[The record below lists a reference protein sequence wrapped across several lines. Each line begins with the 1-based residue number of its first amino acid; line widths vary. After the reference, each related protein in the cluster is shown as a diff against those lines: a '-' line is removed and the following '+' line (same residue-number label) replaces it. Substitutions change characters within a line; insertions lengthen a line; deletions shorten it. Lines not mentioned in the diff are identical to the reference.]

1 VPEEDLHFVR
11 AVSNAIAAAIAYS
24 RAQRTI
30 ENLIED
36 SPDPI
41 ARFDPELR
49 IEYAN
54 TALLLATGAPSEEL
68 VGQTF
73 RALPLLESQ
82 LDGLETLLR
91 TVFRSR
97 REREAAFSLVSPLG
111 ERSYFLRFVPE
122 LATDGSAS
130 SVLAIARDVTEFK
143 KVDDE
148 RASLQQELME
158 RDRRHEDLVQ
168 QLLGEQQRTNE
179 QGADANYRAEI
190 VKQLTERET
199 EILRLVAAGLTNRQ
213 IARRLRLSAGT
224 VRNYLGRVFPKV
236 DAVDRTQAA
245 VRAVELGLIV
255 PHEW

>member
-1 VPEEDLHFVR
+1 
-11 AVSNAIAAAIAYS
+11 
-24 RAQRTI
+24 
-30 ENLIED
+30 
-36 SPDPI
+36 
-41 ARFDPELR
+41 
-49 IEYAN
+49 
-54 TALLLATGAPSEEL
+54 
-68 VGQTF
+68 
-73 RALPLLESQ
+73 
-82 LDGLETLLR
+82 
-91 TVFRSR
+91 
-97 REREAAFSLVSPLG
+97 
-111 ERSYFLRFVPE
+111 
-122 LATDGSAS
+122 
-130 SVLAIARDVTEFK
+130 VLAIARDVTEFK

-148 RASLQQELME
+148 RASLQQELLE
-158 RDRRHEDLVQ
+158 RDRRHEDLVH
-168 QLLGEQQRTNE
+168 QLLGEQQRTTE